1 MASIPIGFLVAAI
14 LHANEWRDI
23 SEDARAGISTL
34 SARIG
39 ARQAHY
45 LYVGLVTGAYIVV
58 GIAAMSKLLPVSTL
72 LVLVSLP
79 IFVWVLRASELGAT
93 GQVRAL
99 SMIDFRTA
107 RLHLTFGALLV
118 VGLFL
123 ARYLH

>member
-1 MASIPIGFLVAAI
+1 VAAI

-23 SEDARAGISTL
+23 SEDARSGISTL

-45 LYVGLVTGAYIVV
+45 LYVALVTGAYLVV
-58 GIAAMSKLLPVSTL
+58 GIAAIGHLLPVSAL

-79 IFVWVLRASELGAT
+79 IFVMVVRASELGAT

-99 SMIDFRTA
+99 AMIDLKTA
-107 RLHLTFGALLV
+107 RLHMVFGALLV
-118 VGLFL
+118 AGLFL
-123 ARYLH
+123 ARYIH